1 MTFLEL
7 KPLTQPLAPAAVALD
22 RQCLGGIWTLDGYQ
36 REIESPNSDLLA
48 LSIHNSPPVKPQ
60 NQSLAAN
67 KVNASADAVFS
78 SAITPAA
85 LRNSTQPAHSTA
97 SICQGPQFLAGLGC
111 LWAILTEAHITL
123 LAIHPNY
130 QFQGLGLWLLCA
142 LLQSSQKRGLEAA
155 TLEVR
160 ASNQIALALYQKFGF
175 QPAGRRK
182 RYYQA
187 PEEDALV
194 LWRSG
199 IQSDEFSQTLA
210 NWQKRSRNRLHQ
222 AGWHFSG

>member
-7 KPLTQPLAPAAVALD
+7 KPLTQPLLPAAVALD

-36 REIESPNSDLLA
+36 RELESPNSDLLA
-48 LSIHNSPPVKPQ
+48 LSIGQPLSIPIPDKP
-60 NQSLAAN
+60 SDAN
-67 KVNASADAVFS
+67 KNRKRPARYISSLTTPIAVRNTLQNANHRSV
-78 SAITPAA
+78 
-85 LRNSTQPAHSTA
+85 
-97 SICQGPQFLAGLGC
+97 PQQHPQVLVGLGC

-130 QFQGLGLWLLCA
+130 QRQGLGLWLLCA
-142 LLQSSQKRGLEAA
+142 LLQSSQQRGLEAA

-160 ASNQIALALYQKFGF
+160 ASNQSALMLYQKFGF
-175 QPAGRRK
+175 QTAGCRK

-199 IQSDEFSQTLA
+199 IQSDAFSQTLA
-210 NWQKRSRNRLHQ
+210 DWQQRSRNRLHQ
-222 AGWHFSG
+222 AGWHFLD